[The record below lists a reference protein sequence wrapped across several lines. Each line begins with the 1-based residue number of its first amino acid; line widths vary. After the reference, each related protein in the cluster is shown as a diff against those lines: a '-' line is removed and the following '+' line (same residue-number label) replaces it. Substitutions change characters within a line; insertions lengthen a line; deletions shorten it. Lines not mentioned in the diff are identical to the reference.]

1 MVGMRLYT
9 VRVRIVIINT
19 GVKLET
25 IGSNVAGY
33 LGDEPHV
40 ISILGN
46 RKGAGR
52 KNKVQLLHVSTGI
65 CADAGLSQFVR

>member
-9 VRVRIVIINT
+9 VRVRIVVINT
-19 GVKLET
+19 GGKLET
-25 IGSNVAGY
+25 RCSDVTGY

-40 ISILGN
+40 ISKLGN

-52 KNKVQLLHVSTGI
+52 TNGVQLLHVTAGT
-65 CADAGLSQFVR
+65 CVDARLSQFA